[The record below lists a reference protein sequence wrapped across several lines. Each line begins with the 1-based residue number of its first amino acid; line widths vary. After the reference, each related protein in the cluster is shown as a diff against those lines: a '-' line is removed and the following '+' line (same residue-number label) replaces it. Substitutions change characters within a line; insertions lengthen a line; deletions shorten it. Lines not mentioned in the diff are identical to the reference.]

1 MFELI
6 FRVLQMGEWK
16 LKDVKS
22 LSLNYTANE

>member
-6 FRVLQMGEWK
+6 FPVLQMGEWK
-16 LKDVKS
+16 PKDVKS